1 MNAKSN
7 KKILLLG
14 DFFLDEFF
22 KGSSDRLSPE
32 AAVPVI
38 KYQSSKISLGGTGN
52 VLANLVNLKNEVVPI
67 GVLGDDIVSNKILSL
82 IKRKKINTKYFLIKK
97 NYKGILKKRILIKNQ
112 HVARIDYEDDSSN
125 LTKSEEKKINLKIRT
140 LIKQASIMIISDYG
154 KNSLNENIIKYAIKI
169 SKKNNVISIVDPSK
183 TLKNYSCYSGADFI
197 TPNLLELRNLYL
209 KLDNE
214 NKDIVEACKNL
225 KKKYRFKNIIVTRG
239 EKGITLFNK
248 HLTKHFISKVKS
260 VFDVSGA
267 GDTVVSV
274 LATCINMK
282 MNILSSIHY
291 ANKAGGHVVSLIG
304 TQPISYKKFNEI
316 IKL

>member
-1 MNAKSN
+1 MSTKSH

-22 KGSSDRLSPE
+22 KGTSDRLSPE

-67 GVLGDDIVSNKILSL
+67 GVLGDDTVSNKILSL
-82 IKRKKINTKYFLIKK
+82 IKRKKINTKHFLIKK

-112 HVARIDYEDDSSN
+112 HVARIDYENESSN
-125 LTKSEEKKINLKIRT
+125 INKFEEKKIISKIKS
-140 LIKQASIMIISDYG
+140 LIKKTSIIIISDYG
-154 KNSLNENIIKYAIKI
+154 KNSLNDKIIKYAITI
-169 SKKNNVISIVDPSK
+169 SKKHNVVSIVDPSK
-183 TLKNYSCYSGADFI
+183 TLKNYLCYAGADFI
-197 TPNLLELRNLYL
+197 TPNLLELRNLYF

-214 NKDIVEACKNL
+214 DKDIIKACKNL
-225 KKKYRFKNIIVTRG
+225 KKKYKFKNILVTRG

-248 HLTKHFISKVKS
+248 NLTKHFISKVKS

-282 MNILSSIHY
+282 MSLSNSANY
-291 ANKAGGHVVSLIG
+291 ANIAGGHVVSLTG
-304 TQPISYKKFNEI
+304 TQPISFKKFKEI
-316 IKL
+316 IKI